1 MSKLE
6 NIIRYKDKE
15 PKDILKLVKF
25 NAENVTWKYDPEN
38 KDLFAYQAEG
48 VAGILN
54 RFEKY
59 NIALL
64 ADEVG
69 MGKTIQALA
78 TMAMQFKKKPNS
90 KVLVIVPRKEM
101 LNQWKNE
108 EYKVFIDKHL
118 KERNIMPSSKSL
130 RGLDHLHN
138 GFGISNKEK
147 AEVIFCKTTSF
158 SHVSEEELQ
167 TLANQIEKFDLIVV
181 DEAHQYRNY
190 DDNGEEHTRRIHTAK
205 SLFEKLH
212 KDVNILLMTE
222 TPLHSRVGDVKR
234 VVGLFKDIGSDDKE
248 IMKKIMIRRLK
259 VMKKGANKYQY
270 RHEEE
275 IAVSLANTDSLRNE
289 LFYAMLQKSLV
300 DSKNTKDL
308 TSSKHLLDYMEGT
321 SFKNDSGKTEKTVF
335 SKIIKRYEKVY
346 DLLPSNQKY
355 DEVLNEIYKNEE
367 KALVFV
373 RRKASAH
380 ELTGKY
386 IENFD
391 KEAWGIINKALDSKN
406 TIAMPKNRKEFENI
420 ITKYKKSA
428 SLNIKD
434 FEKKKVV
441 QGFLDEYRE
450 LNKERLAGKHRPT
463 VLIDLAHQYFSTSE
477 KFSEEAF
484 KIFKDTQIAQSNDTE
499 DKVGIPKSM
508 ILDFFKSKKDE
519 PSTSASRF
527 VLKFTKNKEYKEF
540 FSVYLPTLLG
550 YDENKAELIK
560 SAILHSSIGVVE
572 LYAIFLKSGGS
583 YGYFIKRVKKEQ
595 DTLRFIKEIKEFITH
610 YDKFEKY
617 ISYNENAVEAD
628 GEEKEGNNEKI
639 IMTNIFNNA
648 QPAYPYLSDTKNKYV
663 IARFNSPFFPYL
675 LCGTSILQEGV
686 NLHLFCNKVYH
697 FGAANTMGDDEQ
709 RTGRIDRVMGKMDRE
724 LDKNKDAKLKIYYPY
739 LENTFDETNLQKML
753 TQKRHTE
760 IGIDTCQIPASMQKE
775 VYLKNSN
782 RTIQDLLHQSVKEVS
797 TEPYGWELQG

>member
-6 NIIRYKDKE
+6 NIIRYKE
-15 PKDILKLVKF
+15 PKNILELVNF
-25 NAENVTWKYDPEN
+25 NAEDDKWKYDPKN

-48 VAGILN
+48 VAGIQN

-59 NIALL
+59 SIALL

-108 EYKVFIDKHL
+108 EYKVFINNHL
-118 KERNIMPSSKSL
+118 KEKDIMPSSEFL
-130 RGLDHLHN
+130 IGLDNLHHAH
-138 GFGISNKEK
+138 GFGINKK
-147 AEVIFCKTTSF
+147 DKGEVVFCKTTSF
-158 SHVSEEELQ
+158 SHVTDDDLKKLQ
-167 TLANQIEKFDLIVV
+167 TQIKKFDLIVV

-190 DDNGEEHTRRIHTAK
+190 DDNVEEHTRRINTAK
-205 SLFEKLH
+205 ALFAKI
-212 KDVNILLMTE
+212 DANILLMTA

-234 VVGLFKDIGSDDKE
+234 VVGLFKDIGSDDDKE

-270 RHEEE
+270 RHEEK
-275 IAVSLANTDSLRNE
+275 IAVALADKDSLRNE
-289 LFYAMLQKSLV
+289 LFYAILQKSLV
-300 DSKNTKDL
+300 NSENSKDL
-308 TSSKHLLDYMEGT
+308 SSSKHLLDYMEGT
-321 SFKNDSGKTEKTVF
+321 SFKNDSENQEKTVF
-335 SKIIKRYEKVY
+335 SKIIKKYVKVY
-346 DLLPSNQKY
+346 GIPPSNQKY
-355 DEVLNEIYKNEE
+355 DEVLKVIYKSEE

-380 ELTGKY
+380 ELTRKY
-386 IENFD
+386 IEDFD
-391 KEAWGIINKALDSKN
+391 KEAWEMINNALNGKN
-406 TIAMPKNRKEFENI
+406 TIAMPTDREKFQTI
-420 ITKYKKSA
+420 ITKHTKSA

-441 QGFLDEYRE
+441 QGFLDEYRG
-450 LNKERLAGKHRPT
+450 LNKKRLGGKHTQT
-463 VLIDLAHQYFSTSE
+463 VLIDLAHQYFSTYE
-477 KFSEEAF
+477 KFNEEDF
-484 KIFKDTQIAQSNDTE
+484 KIFKDTQIAQSNDTK

-508 ILDFFKSKKDE
+508 ILDFFKSKNNA
-519 PSTSASRF
+519 PSTHASRF
-527 VLKFTKNKEYKEF
+527 VLKFTKNTEYKEF
-540 FSVYLPTLLG
+540 FSKYLPKLLS

-572 LYAIFLKSGGS
+572 LYAIFLKSGIR
-583 YGYFIKRVKKEQ
+583 YGFFIKRVEKEK
-595 DTLRFIKEIKEFITH
+595 DTLRFIKEIKEFIAN

-617 ISYNENAVEAD
+617 ITYNENTVEKD
-628 GEEKEGNNEKI
+628 SDEKEDDDKKV

-648 QPAYPYLSDTKNKYV
+648 QPGYPYLSDTKNKYV

-709 RTGRIDRVMGKMDRE
+709 RTGRVDRVMGKMDRE
-724 LDKNKDAKLKIYYPY
+724 LDKRENAKLKIYYPY
-739 LENTFDETNLQKML
+739 LENTFDEINLQKML
-753 TQKRHTE
+753 TQKRNTE
-760 IGIDTCQIPASMQKE
+760 IGIDTCQIPASTQKE
-775 VYLKNSN
+775 VYLKSSIS
-782 RTIQDLLHQSVKEVS
+782 TIQELLHQSAKEVS
-797 TEPYGWELQG
+797 TEPYPWN